1 MLCRCETVAL
11 HHVELIDV
19 CRLKLQL
26 QREQVLLEY
35 CLGVLVVKENKVAPE
50 GRAQRRRHQGRS
62 GAEKTIY
69 RPSCFLTGS
78 IFRSTFRLIAH
89 KARIQAGR

>member
-1 MLCRCETVAL
+1 MLCGRDTICL
-11 HHVELIDV
+11 HHVERNAV
-19 CRLKLQL
+19 HRLKLQL
-26 QREQVLLEY
+26 QRDQVLLEY
-35 CLGVLVVKENKVAPE
+35 SLGVLVVEKKKVAPE

-62 GAEKTIY
+62 RAEETIY

-89 KARIQAGR
+89 KLAAGR

>member
-1 MLCRCETVAL
+1 MLCRCHTIAL

-50 GRAQRRRHQGRS
+50 GRAQRRRHQRRS
-62 GAEKTIY
+62 RAESLS
-69 RPSCFLTGS
+69 RFLTGS
-78 IFRSTFRLIAH
+78 TFRSTFRLIAH